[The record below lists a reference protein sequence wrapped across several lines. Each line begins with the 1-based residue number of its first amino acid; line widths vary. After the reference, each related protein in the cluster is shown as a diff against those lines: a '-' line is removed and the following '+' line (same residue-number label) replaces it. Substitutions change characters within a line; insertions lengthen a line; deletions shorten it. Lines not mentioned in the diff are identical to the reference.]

1 MNDRRGVTVIK
12 AHDFGGSLYAEFEIQ
27 LSAGNTADIRTYSLN
42 LRGAINC
49 SLKRN
54 DELLISGEDFVVR
67 LRLQAELNSSYSLHH
82 WNVNE
87 FIAYLYGWNDG
98 YQLAVARSM

>member
-42 LRGAINC
+42 LRGAIN
-49 SLKRN
+49 
-54 DELLISGEDFVVR
+54 
-67 LRLQAELNSSYSLHH
+67 
-82 WNVNE
+82 
-87 FIAYLYGWNDG
+87 
-98 YQLAVARSM
+98 